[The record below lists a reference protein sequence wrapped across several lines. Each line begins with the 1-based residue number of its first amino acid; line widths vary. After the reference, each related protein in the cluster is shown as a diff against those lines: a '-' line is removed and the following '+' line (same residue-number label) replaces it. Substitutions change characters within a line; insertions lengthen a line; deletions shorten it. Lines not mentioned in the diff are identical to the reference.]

1 MQIFRQQ
8 LIAAVAKTVGAGQVG
23 SDVEV
28 LPRKVVFVLNVTKAD
43 GNTPTLDVVVQAKDP
58 VSNVYTTIETFTQV
72 TGSVTSERIEFKADT
87 PRNLLESILRVSY
100 AITHVSG
107 ADYDFTVSV
116 QGKEGDEA

>member
-23 SDVEV
+23 SVVEV
-28 LPRKVVFVLNVTKAD
+28 LPRAVVFVLDVTKAD
-43 GNTPTLDVVVQAKDP
+43 GNTPTLDVDIESQDP
-58 VSNVYTTIETFTQV
+58 VSGKYFVIDSFTQV
-72 TGSVTSERIEFKADT
+72 TGSVTTERKVFTALHEA
-87 PRNLLESILRVSY
+87 NLRVAY

>member
-43 GNTPTLDVVVQAKDP
+43 GDTPTLDVVVQAKDP
-58 VSNVYTTIETFTQV
+58 VSNTYSTIETFTQV
-72 TGSVTSERIEFKADT
+72 TDSTGSERIEFKADT

-100 AITHVSG
+100 AITHASG